1 MSDKKVFAINP
12 ELFSFSNTT
21 KKKKKKAAEPASNKI
36 KVKQPAS
43 SSKNATMRKSAILR
57 MIREQQSKLNE
68 QQLMQPVKPIKNDNI
83 NTSAFNDAKDFFENM
98 TVQNK
103 QTNNITLKN
112 NGNKLV
118 SNEGI
123 RQDLELNNVDI
134 NVGELPET
142 NKNTVQL
149 NSNKV
154 EIPKYGCLKNGNLP
168 TYRDYMN
175 MTRKQVNDEE
185 IEKIPEKTVN
195 NYNHLTMADKANIHE
210 QHNKLGNM
218 KKKKKRFQK
227 KIIRKTYKLGKSKLK
242 PNISVLIS
250 NRTVRNNITE
260 KKQKLQQVQIVDIRR
275 YLMKHGLIKVG
286 TTTPNDVL
294 RSMYESA
301 LLICGEIQNHN
312 AENLMY
318 NFINNVES

>member
-1 MSDKKVFAINP
+1 
-12 ELFSFSNTT
+12 
-21 KKKKKKAAEPASNKI
+21 
-36 KVKQPAS
+36 
-43 SSKNATMRKSAILR
+43 
-57 MIREQQSKLNE
+57 
-68 QQLMQPVKPIKNDNI
+68 
-83 NTSAFNDAKDFFENM
+83 
-98 TVQNK
+98 
-103 QTNNITLKN
+103 
-112 NGNKLV
+112 
-118 SNEGI
+118 
-123 RQDLELNNVDI
+123 
-134 NVGELPET
+134 
-142 NKNTVQL
+142 
-149 NSNKV
+149 
-154 EIPKYGCLKNGNLP
+154 
-168 TYRDYMN
+168 
-175 MTRKQVNDEE
+175 MTRKKVNDEE
-185 IEKIPEKTVN
+185 IEKISEKTVN
-195 NYNHLTMADKANIHE
+195 NYNNLTMADKANIHE

-218 KKKKKRFQK
+218 KKKKKRFQR

-260 KKQKLQQVQIVDIRR
+260 KKQKLQQVPVVDIRR